1 MKVTIRIEE
10 FRVLDINEAK
20 ETFDVRFWLQMEWF
34 DSRLTFVNLKPYV
47 EDILPR
53 QDAKKIWMPILTL
66 EYTNRHI
73 DTSDEEAT
81 IKVHTTFSLYIFKS
95 SI

>member
-81 IKVHTTFSLYIFKS
+81 IKVHTTFSLKS